1 MQVVSKKQT
10 VKLTD
15 GNLEKVMPW
24 GKASMTMGWVF
35 RPTGSADL
43 ADIFALARREGLS
56 IGLRGGGNSYG
67 DAACNEGN
75 IVLDLTRM
83 RRILQWDNETGI
95 VTVEPG
101 VTLRDLWE
109 YVLADGWWPPVCT
122 GTMHVTIG
130 GAAAMNV
137 HGKNAYKVGTIGDN
151 ILEFDLLL
159 ANGETIT
166 CSRNENDDLF
176 YAAIGGFGMLGC
188 FTSLTLQMK
197 RVYSGLLDVSVIN
210 SADLGSMFAEFERR
224 VPHDDYLVGWV
235 DTTATGSATGRGE
248 IHVGNY
254 LQPDA
259 DPYPEQTLRLD
270 AQHLGDTLF
279 GVVPRSAMWRFMR
292 PFFNQSGVPFV
303 NAGKY
308 WSSWLKDGSSYQQPH
323 AQFHFLLNYFPDWEK
338 AAGKNGLIQYQP
350 FVPRDKAESI
360 FRHIL
365 QISQQRNLAPY
376 LGVLKRHRPDP
387 FLMTH
392 GLDGYSFALDYQ
404 ITSSNRQAVVELCR
418 SLDALVLEAGGRFY
432 PAKDS
437 VLRPE
442 VAQAYLGSEAIERF
456 RKLKERCDPDGLL
469 QTNFWRRVFPA
480 ESNVSTMQ

>member
-1 MQVVSKKQT
+1 MQVASRERAIA
-10 VKLTD
+10 LSE

-24 GKASMTMGWVF
+24 GKASATMGWVF
-35 RPTGSADL
+35 RPINSAEL
-43 ADIFALARREGLS
+43 ADIFTLARREGLS
-56 IGLRGGGNSYG
+56 VGLRGGGNSYG

-83 RRILQWDNETGI
+83 KRVLEWDATSGI

-101 VTLRDLWE
+101 VRLRDLWE

-122 GTMHVTIG
+122 GTMFVTIG

-137 HGKNAYKVGTIGDN
+137 HGKNAYKVGTIGDH

-159 ANGETIT
+159 PNGETIT
-166 CSRNENDDLF
+166 CSRNENDDVF

-188 FTSLTLQMK
+188 LTSITLQMK
-197 RVYSGLLDVSVIN
+197 RIHSGLLNVSMTN
-210 SADLGSMFAEFERR
+210 CANFDAMFAEFERR
-224 VPHDDYLVGWV
+224 VPDDDYLVGWV
-235 DTTATGSATGRGE
+235 DTTATGDALGRGE
-248 IHVGNY
+248 IHIGNY
-254 LQPDA
+254 FAPDE
-259 DPYPEQTLRLD
+259 DPYPEQSLRLD
-270 AQHLGDTLF
+270 AQHLNDTLF
-279 GVVPRSAMWRFMR
+279 GIIPRSAMWRFMR
-292 PFFNQSGVPFV
+292 PFFNQTGVPFV
-303 NAGKY
+303 NRAKY
-308 WSSWLKDGSSYQQPH
+308 WSSWLKDGDSYQQPH

-338 AAGKNGLIQYQP
+338 AAGVRGLIQYQP
-350 FVPRDKAESI
+350 FVPHDKAQTV
-360 FRHIL
+360 FRRIL
-365 QISQQRNLAPY
+365 QISQQRKLAPY

-404 ITSSNRQAVVELCR
+404 VTDDNRKAVVELCK

-442 VAQAYLGSEAIERF
+442 VAQAYLGEAAIARF
-456 RKLKERCDPDGLL
+456 RELKRRCDPGGLL
-469 QTNFWRRVFPA
+469 QTNFWRRVFT
-480 ESNVSTMQ
+480 NLD

>member
-1 MQVVSKKQT
+1 VQVASKDHA
-10 VKLTD
+10 VVLAD

-35 RPTGSADL
+35 RPTTPTEL
-43 ADIFALARREGLS
+43 ANLFALARREGLTV
-56 IGLRGGGNSYG
+56 GLRGGGNSYG

-83 RRILQWDNETGI
+83 KRILAWDAEAGI
-95 VTVEPG
+95 ITVEPG
-101 VTLRDLWE
+101 VRLRDLWE

-122 GTMHVTIG
+122 GTMYVTIG

-151 ILEFDLLL
+151 IREFDLMLP
-159 ANGETIT
+159 NGETLT
-166 CSRNENDDLF
+166 CSRQANDDLF

-188 FTSLTLQMK
+188 ITSLTLQMK
-197 RVYSGLLDVSVIN
+197 RVYSGLLNVSAVN
-210 SADLGSMFAEFERR
+210 CANLGTMIAEFERR
-224 VPHDDYLVGWV
+224 IPDQSTASDDYLVGWV
-235 DTTATGSATGRGE
+235 DTTATGAATGRGE
-248 IHVGNY
+248 IHVANY
-254 LQPDA
+254 LQPNE

-270 AQHLGDTLF
+270 AQHLSDTLF
-279 GVVPRSAMWRFMR
+279 GIVPRSAMWRFMR
-292 PFFNQSGVPFV
+292 PFFNQTGVPFV
-303 NAGKY
+303 NTGKY
-308 WSSWLKDGSSYQQPH
+308 WSSWLKDGSRYQQPH

-338 AAGKNGLIQYQP
+338 AAGKHGLIQYQP
-350 FVPRDKAESI
+350 FVPRASAETV
-360 FRHIL
+360 FRRIL

-404 ITSSNRQAVVELCR
+404 VTETNRQAVVELCK
-418 SLDALVLEAGGRFY
+418 SLDTLVLEAGGRFY

-437 VLRPE
+437 VLRPD
-442 VAQAYLGSEAIERF
+442 VARAYLGDATVERF
-456 RKLKERCDPDGLL
+456 QALKERCDPEGIL
-469 QTNFWRRVFPA
+469 QTNFWRRVFA
-480 ESNVSTMQ
+480 